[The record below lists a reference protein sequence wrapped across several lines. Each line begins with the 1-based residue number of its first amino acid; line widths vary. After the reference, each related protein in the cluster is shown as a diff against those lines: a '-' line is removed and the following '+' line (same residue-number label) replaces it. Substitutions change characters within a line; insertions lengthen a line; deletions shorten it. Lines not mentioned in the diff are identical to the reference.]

1 MVNHFVCLF
10 KLRLNHLQ
18 INGSK
23 KRRFLVFT
31 DKKQSNDF
39 SWNEWVTLPLRYCD
53 LPRYAMLTLS
63 IHELISP
70 TEVRTV
76 GSTTISLF
84 ASDGYRIFQNEKKSS
99 EMRFFLEHFDKEF
112 TI

>member
-1 MVNHFVCLF
+1 MVNHFVYLF
-10 KLRLNHLQ
+10 KHRLNHLQ

-23 KRRFLVFT
+23 KRRILVFT

-84 ASDGYRIFQNEKKSS
+84 ASDGYRIFQNEKKTS